1 VLLLSLI
8 LFQPETYEPILL
20 KWKAKQVRAITGD
33 ARYRA
38 PIERDDH
45 NDFWKRMQIS
55 LVRPFVMIFHEPVI
69 LLWTIYLSVVYV
81 ILFGFLASFTYIFQD
96 NYGLS
101 QGITGLLF
109 LGIEI
114 GTLLASVILTP
125 FVYQKAKKY
134 LATLKTA
141 ALETTATNRL
151 QPEFFLWY
159 SMLGAPAIPISLF
172 WMGWTA
178 TPNISMWSP
187 IAASVLFGWGNLSIF
202 VSTCLYMID
211 TYETYAAS
219 ALTINTFVRYTA
231 SGAMI
236 QASIS
241 MYENMGV
248 NWALTLLGSIAV
260 VLAAVPYI
268 FYRYGP
274 WIRSNSIFASG
285 L

>member
-1 VLLLSLI
+1 MLLLSLI

-20 KWKAKQVRAITGD
+20 KWKAKQARAITGD
-33 ARYRA
+33 VRYKA
-38 PIERDDH
+38 PIEMGDH
-45 NDFWKRMQIS
+45 NGLWKRMKIS
-55 LVRPFVMIFHEPVI
+55 LIRPFVMIFREPVI
-69 LLWTIYLSVVYV
+69 LFWTIYLSVVYV
-81 ILFGFLASFTYIFQD
+81 ILFGFLASFTYIFQN

-114 GTLLASVILTP
+114 GTLLASIILTP
-125 FVYQKAKKY
+125 FIFQKAKKY

-141 ALETTATNRL
+141 YMETTARNRL

-178 TPNISMWSP
+178 RPDINIWSP

-219 ALTINTFVRYTA
+219 ALTINTFMRYA
-231 SGAMI
+231 VSGAMI
-236 QASIS
+236 QASIP

-248 NWALTLLGSIAV
+248 DWALTLLGAIAV
-260 VLAAVPYI
+260 VLALVPYV

-274 WIRSNSIFASG
+274 RIRSKSRFATG
-285 L
+285 